1 MGGTMIKRWNKDNI
15 WGETPP
21 TLHQWLNMPIVQPLV
36 GSFLNVHTGGQ
47 AQMERKLGRIKKEFE
62 APIKVEAKNDFAQA
76 LREGGGGSLKITDE
90 MISKMLPGDTYE
102 STIKSQIYKDEFE
115 SLQSR
120 YYNKEMQR
128 GEIGELM
135 KLGKEKN
142 PLMQSIRMDIM
153 DRNRS
158 PSPMETNSG
167 LMEDGRGR

>member
-1 MGGTMIKRWNKDNI
+1 
-15 WGETPP
+15 
-21 TLHQWLNMPIVQPLV
+21 
-36 GSFLNVHTGGQ
+36 
-47 AQMERKLGRIKKEFE
+47 
-62 APIKVEAKNDFAQA
+62 
-76 LREGGGGSLKITDE
+76 
-90 MISKMLPGDTYE
+90 
-102 STIKSQIYKDEFE
+102 
-115 SLQSR
+115 
-120 YYNKEMQR
+120 MQR